1 MEMLSLLGR
10 LSPKGLDLSQAS
22 GIFINFFFQVQV
34 HDRVGSA
41 VGFVEVYERTGK
53 CVIFVGKKT
62 QGLLDEFYGR
72 EKSRKRSGFVIHS
85 YFKDR
90 AFKQL
95 QQLKGCQV
103 PK

>member
-1 MEMLSLLGR
+1 M
-10 LSPKGLDLSQAS
+10 
-22 GIFINFFFQVQV
+22 FFLFQVQV
-34 HDRVGSA
+34 YDRVGSA

-103 PK
+103 PKQVCGRGYCLSVDGIRKG